1 MPVLDNSDPEIRQPI
16 LLTEF
21 LKVNVMLFLLQTTT
35 SGGGSGGSLW
45 ATCYQFTG
53 SGKIE
58 AKGGDGNSNSGGGAG
73 GRITVNYVI
82 GGFHSDQTDARGGG
96 KGSASNVE
104 PGGPGVIYLDGK
116 MPVVKN
122 IRIDNKGLKPLV
134 CASVYLFFFGG
145 GGVRGRKKIEN
156 DSGLILIQ
164 SAFQS
169 AYLIYLLLIYFC
181 FIGYT

>member
-1 MPVLDNSDPEIRQPI
+1 M
-16 LLTEF
+16 LL
-21 LKVNVMLFLLQTTT
+21 LLQTST

-58 AKGGDGNSNSGGGAG
+58 AKGGNGNYYGGGGAG

-82 GGFHSDQTDARGGG
+82 GGYHSDQTDAHGGQ

-104 PGGPGVIYLDGK
+104 PGGPGIIYLDGK

-122 IRIDNKGLKPLV
+122 LRIDNKGQKPLV
-134 CASVYLFFFGG
+134 
-145 GGVRGRKKIEN
+145 
-156 DSGLILIQ
+156 
-164 SAFQS
+164 SA
-169 AYLIYLLLIYFC
+169 
-181 FIGYT
+181 